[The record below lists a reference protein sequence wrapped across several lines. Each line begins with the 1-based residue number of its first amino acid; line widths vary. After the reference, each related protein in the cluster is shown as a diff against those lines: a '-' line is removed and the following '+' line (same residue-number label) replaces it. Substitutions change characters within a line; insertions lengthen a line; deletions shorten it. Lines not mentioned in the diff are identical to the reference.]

1 MKTALVIGASRG
13 IGLELVRQLLAQG
26 VRVHATAR
34 NGVGLRE
41 LDLLGAKALE
51 LDVAKPQSI
60 EAFLTQ
66 LKDERFDVILHVAG
80 VFGPRTDA
88 QKALSLGEFDE
99 VMHTNVGS
107 LVQLLPPLMNCLNRL
122 GGKWVSISS
131 VMASIS
137 LTTDSGGW
145 AYKISKAALNMAV
158 HAAAMTYKDLT
169 LVAMSPG
176 WVRTD
181 MGSSAAPL
189 SVAKSVSNMLKTIDG
204 LGLEHSGQFIN
215 HDAMPLTW

>member
-13 IGLELVRQLLAQG
+13 IGLELVRQLRARG

-34 NGVGLRE
+34 DEAGLRE

-51 LDVAKPQSI
+51 LDVAKPHSN
-60 EAFLTQ
+60 EAFLAV

-88 QKALSLGEFDE
+88 QKALSLSEFDE

-107 LVQLLPPLMNCLNRL
+107 VVQLLPPLMNCLNPV
-122 GGKWVSISS
+122 GGKWISISS
-131 VMASIS
+131 VMASMS
-137 LTTDSGGW
+137 LTNDSGGW
-145 AYKISKAALNMAV
+145 AYKISKAALNMAI
-158 HAAAMTYKDLT
+158 HAAAKTYKDLT

-181 MGSSAAPL
+181 MGSSSASL
-189 SVAKSVSNMLKTIDG
+189 SVAQSVSNMLKTIDG
-204 LGLEHSGQFIN
+204 MGLEHSGQFIN